1 MLFRSGAEVIKIE
14 SKIGAGEAGGNL
26 EEEIKGNYAFNIA
39 NSVVGAV
46 GTTEKGTA
54 KDYDITIGGKET
66 RSVGGSVDITST
78 DNYQITSLKSLG
90 ILAQENL
97 TTFSVASTSISA
109 GTTMTVKAAT
119 NLDIKSEAVGT
130 LLFSGDGSTV
140 TANNGSGTAIELTGH
155 VHSQGADSRGDTQTN
170 TNAPVA

>member
-1 MLFRSGAEVIKIE
+1 MQHKIAYICYWNCLF
-14 SKIGAGEAGGNL
+14 L
-26 EEEIKGNYAFNIA
+26 EFIQLP
-39 NSVVGAV
+39 
-46 GTTEKGTA
+46 KGTA

-109 GTTMTVKAAT
+109 GTAMTVKAAT

-130 LLFSGDGSTV
+130 LLFSGDGSFEHAETIKHKAKSKNIFFHINILLV
-140 TANNGSGTAIELTGH
+140 LVVLLDFSCIY
-155 VHSQGADSRGDTQTN
+155 V
-170 TNAPVA
+170 